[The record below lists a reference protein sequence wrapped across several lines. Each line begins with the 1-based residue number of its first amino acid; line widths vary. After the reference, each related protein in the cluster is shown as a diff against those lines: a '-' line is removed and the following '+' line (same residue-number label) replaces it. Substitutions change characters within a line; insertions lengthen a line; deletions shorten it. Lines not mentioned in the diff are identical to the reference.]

1 MTVPKF
7 KLRWVKDETKKDT
20 AKVLLAAEC
29 CALGHPLPEELPP
42 APVSGGDA
50 ESDLFS
56 FTEDRQVSESV
67 DTEIA
72 EYLKSGVK
80 IDMLNK
86 FPRIKKVYLRFN
98 TPPPSSAPMER
109 LFSLGSLVLTP
120 RRNRLS
126 DRRFENLLLLRF
138 NHYFESKS
146 KWTMVK

>member
-1 MTVPKF
+1 M
-7 KLRWVKDETKKDT
+7 
-20 AKVLLAAEC
+20 
-29 CALGHPLPEELPP
+29 GHPLPEELPP

-50 ESDLFS
+50 ESDCFS

-72 EYLKSGVK
+72 EYLKSGVE

-86 FPRIKKVYLRFN
+86 FPRIKTVFLRFS
-98 TPPPSSAPMER
+98 TPPPSRAPVER

-126 DRRFENLLLLRF
+126 DRRFENILLLRF
-138 NHYFESKS
+138 NHYFKE
-146 KWTMVK
+146 